1 MHYPIVGSEEIAAGR
16 LTRGQLRWNYTALHP
31 DVYLHNDAPR
41 NESRRILAAYLWTK
55 RKGIVT
61 GRAAAWEYGVYWALR
76 SHDVD
81 IIAPYRR
88 PTPGVEIH
96 DERISDDEIRRGNWL
111 AAASPARTALDVARR
126 LPLVEAVAV
135 LDALAAKN
143 DFTKA
148 DVRQLIDRYAGM
160 RGLPAAREAVSLMDA
175 GSHSREESALRV
187 GLVTAGIPTPTTDI
201 HIEDESWSARIAM
214 GWEWAKVGVSV
225 EPGPI
230 ENHAMVQFLR
240 TEELIQRLGWIH
252 VRAHPR
258 RTPHS
263 VGRAVH
269 AALVARGLWR
279 RTRYMGVLCN

>member
-31 DVYLHNDAPR
+31 DVYLHNDAR
-41 NESRRILAAYLWTK
+41 RTESMRTRAAYLWTK

-61 GRAAAWEYGVYWALR
+61 GRAAAYEYGVYWAMK

-81 IIAPYRR
+81 LISPYRR

-96 DERISDDEIRRGNWL
+96 DERIADDEIRRDTWL
-111 AAASPARTALDVARR
+111 TAASPARTALDVGRR
-126 LPLVEAVAV
+126 LPRVEAVAV
-135 LDALAAKN
+135 LDALAAQT
-143 DFTKA
+143 DVTKT

-175 GSHSREESALRV
+175 GSHSPEESALRV
-187 GLVTAGIPTPTTDI
+187 DLVASGIPTPTTDI
-201 HIEDESWSARIAM
+201 HIEDDHWSARIAM

-230 ENHAMVQFLR
+230 ENHAMVQWLN
-240 TEELIQRLGWIH
+240 TEELVQRLGWIH
-252 VRAHPR
+252 IRAHPR

-263 VGRAVH
+263 VRSIVQ
-269 AALVARGLWR
+269 AALIARGLWR
-279 RTRYMGVLCN
+279 RDRYMGVLCN

>member
-41 NESRRILAAYLWTK
+41 TESRRILAAYLWTK

-61 GRAAAWEYGVYWALR
+61 GRAAAWEYGVYWALK

-81 IIAPYRR
+81 LIAPYRR

-111 AAASPARTALDVARR
+111 TAASPARTALDVARR
-126 LPLVEAVAV
+126 LPLVQAVAV

-201 HIEDESWSARIAM
+201 HVEDESWSARIAM

-230 ENHAMVQFLR
+230 ENYAMVQFLR

-279 RTRYMGVLCN
+279 RARYMGVLCN